1 MNTLQGGTPEA
12 APPPLYAQGAPP
24 LAEGMLSEEEIAAEF
39 SAIESAADS
48 PFFKAYIERDFY
60 RFLAARRR
68 LPRAGDER
76 PAYTYKGW
84 MLWYVWLANFYHPEV
99 ADRWGYLMEAA
110 SLGRL
115 PDRPIP
121 LIDFTAHWHEKQR
134 VLGDARR
141 LLERLGHKHG
151 YGEKALEVLADWLAF
166 GLGVES
172 EFPEYLPEK
181 TRLWLYQSVNLD
193 DFLLHPFDY
202 LGELLMEARGKHK
215 KWTGFYLTP
224 HNVCEA
230 MSTFTRIELGEGDV
244 RGCRMSD
251 PACGTARQLLAFSN
265 FSMNLWGVDIDP
277 VCVKIAKINLALW
290 APSAVFPL
298 PESFYPESPPL
309 TAPMITAAGRLNESL
324 SVVAPF
330 FITGDAAPA
339 DEQAGDQEAD
349 PDAAPP
355 AAVTAA
361 TGGEAGEPPPPARA
375 KARAQRRRHAVSD
388 TNQGCLFSLFDAD
401 TETPRS

>member
-1 MNTLQGGTPEA
+1 MNTLQGGAPEA
-12 APPPLYAQGAPP
+12 APPSLYAQGAPP
-24 LAEGMLSEEEIAAEF
+24 SIEGTLSEEELAAE
-39 SAIESAADS
+39 SAAVNRAADS

-60 RFLAARRR
+60 RFLAAHRR
-68 LPRAGDER
+68 LPRADDER
-76 PAYTYKGW
+76 PVFTYKGW

-99 ADRWGYLMEAA
+99 ADRWGYLMDAV

-121 LIDFTAHWHEKQR
+121 RIDFTAHWHEKQR
-134 VLGDARR
+134 VLGDVRR

-172 EFPEYLPEK
+172 EFPEYLTEK
-181 TRLWLYQSVNLD
+181 TRRWLYQNVNLD
-193 DFLLHPFDY
+193 DWLLYPCDY

-224 HNVCEA
+224 HHVCEA
-230 MSTFTRIELGEGDV
+230 MSVFTHLTFGDGDV

-265 FSMNLWGVDIDP
+265 FSMNLWGIDIDA
-277 VCVKIAKINLALW
+277 VCVKVAKINLALW

-298 PESFYPESPPL
+298 PESFYPEPPSL
-309 TAPMITAAGRLNESL
+309 AAPIIIAGGRRNESL
-324 SVVAPF
+324 SELAPF
-330 FITGDAAPA
+330 FVTDAAAHA
-339 DEQAGDQEAD
+339 DEQAGDQDAD
-349 PDAAPP
+349 DDVA
-355 AAVTAA
+355 
-361 TGGEAGEPPPPARA
+361 PPPAETAAPGDDHREPPAPA
-375 KARAQRRRHAVSD
+375 KAKTRASRHKHAVSD
-388 TNQGCLFSLFDAD
+388 TNQGCLFSLFEAD
-401 TETPRS
+401 PETPPS